1 MNQVVVRHAEIYD
14 AEALHEIYSQ
24 PALYRDTLQLPHP
37 TLKKWQTRT
46 ADLPAGHY
54 SLVACIKEKVTGQL
68 TLMVDPSPRRSHVA
82 TFGMGV
88 SEHYQGRGVAS
99 ALMQEMVNLCDN
111 WLRIERIELTVYTD
125 NAAALALYRKFGFEV
140 EGTGKRFALRDGQY
154 VDAYFMARFRA
165 E

>member
-1 MNQVVVRHAEIYD
+1 MKQVVIRHAEIRD

-54 SLVACIKEKVTGQL
+54 SLVACSDDEVVGQL
-68 TLMVDPSPRRSHVA
+68 SLMVDPSPRRSHVA

-88 SEHYQGRGVAS
+88 NENYQGQGIAS

-111 WLRIERIELTVYTD
+111 WLRIERIELTVYSD
-125 NAAALALYRKFGFEV
+125 NAPALALYRKFGFEI
-140 EGTGKRFALRDGQY
+140 EGTAKRFAFRDGHY
-154 VDAYFMARFRA
+154 VDTYFMARFKA
-165 E
+165 A

>member
-1 MNQVVVRHAEIYD
+1 MKQVVVRHAEIRD

-37 TLKKWQTRT
+37 TLKKWQTRI
-46 ADLPAGHY
+46 ADLPTGQY
-54 SLVACIKEKVTGQL
+54 SLVACLEDKVVGQL
-68 TLMVDPSPRRSHVA
+68 SLMVEPSPRRSHVA

-88 SEHYQGRGVAS
+88 NENYQGQGVAS
-99 ALMQEMVNLCDN
+99 SLMQEMVNLCDN

-125 NAAALALYRKFGFEV
+125 NAAALALYRKFSFEV

-154 VDAYFMARFRA
+154 VDAYFMARLRPH
-165 E
+165 